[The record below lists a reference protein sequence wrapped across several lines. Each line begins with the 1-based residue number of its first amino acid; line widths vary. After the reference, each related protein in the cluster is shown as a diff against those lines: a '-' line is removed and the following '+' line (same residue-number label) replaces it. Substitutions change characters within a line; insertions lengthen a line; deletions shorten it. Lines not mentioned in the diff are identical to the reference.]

1 MGTLSPLILV
11 GQSPSSAAERDMK
24 LFIDSAD
31 PGEMAAKTGLNFLE
45 SPERIQH
52 PMTDKGLAAFLED
65 AKRASPKLKAE

>member
-1 MGTLSPLILV
+1 
-11 GQSPSSAAERDMK
+11 MK

-31 PGEMAAKTGLNFLE
+31 PKEIAAKTGLNFLE

-52 PMTDKGLAAFLED
+52 PTTDKGLAAFLEN